1 MLTDATPR
9 ERELL
14 SAFDYQANEVA
25 LHTDER
31 VLPRRRR
38 AWASWNYRVV
48 DQATGSS
55 AVTYHMNRLQSI
67 DSPEQFCVTLNNLE
81 GIDETKIVRRLRY
94 QHPVFTHRSVSAQD
108 RHESVL
114 GPNRTYF
121 CGAYWGYGFH
131 EDGVDS
137 ALRVAAHFGVG
148 LS

>member
-1 MLTDATPR
+1 
-9 ERELL
+9 
-14 SAFDYQANEVA
+14 
-25 LHTDER
+25 
-31 VLPRRRR
+31 
-38 AWASWNYRVV
+38 
-48 DQATGSS
+48 
-55 AVTYHMNRLQSI
+55 MNRLQSI

-94 QHPVFTHRSVSAQD
+94 QHPVFTHRSVNAQD

-137 ALRVAAHFGVG
+137 ALRVAAHFGAG